1 VPQARNTATLP
12 SSTKE
17 HNKKLDKLV
26 TEREPP
32 DRNAPW
38 WERRHWATMWSTV
51 RGWFQWTT
59 RPEITG
65 QFRVEELH
73 GVCFVPGGWLG
84 KGPAVS
90 LGIPECEL
98 QYCLVAGGGTLV
110 TTINRPTGNLSV
122 KYWIRYACKLA
133 TENNTALLFSRDT
146 VEQAALAAKTRQQ

>member
-1 VPQARNTATLP
+1 M
-12 SSTKE
+12 SE
-17 HNKKLDKLV
+17 
-26 TEREPP
+26 
-32 DRNAPW
+32 
-38 WERRHWATMWSTV
+38 
-51 RGWFQWTT
+51 WTT
-59 RPEITG
+59 RLAPEITR
-65 QFRVEELH
+65 QFGVEELH
-73 GVCFVPGGWLG
+73 DVCFLPRGWPG
-84 KGPAVS
+84 KGPTVS

>member
-1 VPQARNTATLP
+1 MDDTPRTRNHPSIRRGGAARCLLCTARLAGEGTD
-12 SSTKE
+12 S
-17 HNKKLDKLV
+17 H
-26 TEREPP
+26 
-32 DRNAPW
+32 
-38 WERRHWATMWSTV
+38 
-51 RGWFQWTT
+51 
-59 RPEITG
+59 
-65 QFRVEELH
+65 
-73 GVCFVPGGWLG
+73 
-84 KGPAVS
+84 